1 VLAAHQPH
9 LCARVRLVKP
19 CAWERGPGIRAKDAP
34 ASGRTGILTGEA
46 GTPNAWQASPL
57 PETPLQEP
65 KNDSDPPSMYYVNVY
80 EVAKDPVNPRRLVV
94 IRTIRSISVPNW
106 PEAYV
111 VQKQMKADYRDGQ
124 YMVVIEDKPGD
135 GGTA

>member
-1 VLAAHQPH
+1 
-9 LCARVRLVKP
+9 
-19 CAWERGPGIRAKDAP
+19 
-34 ASGRTGILTGEA
+34 
-46 GTPNAWQASPL
+46 
-57 PETPLQEP
+57 
-65 KNDSDPPSMYYVNVY
+65 MYYVNVY